1 MSDYFEQLIAGNV
14 ESGTITAEQA
24 DMLRE
29 FLQVITPEQ
38 QSELQAGIT
47 AEPRLFSFLVDNIEK
62 KIRAIN
68 SGDMEVWNW
77 VVEDELRQLDALE

>member
-1 MSDYFEQLIAGNV
+1 MSDYFEQLIAGNA